1 MYKVKNLGLSMELH
15 AFKHSTYKAETRD
28 LCESR
33 ASLIYT
39 TSSRPAWA
47 IQVPGRPALLT

>member
-39 TSSRPAWA
+39 SSRPAWA